1 MTDSTPPLQ
10 QPPDAPGTGP
20 PPAFPG
26 QPVESLARYLEAN
39 RDRFTE
45 ETLARAARD
54 AGYSDAAID
63 QAVARI
69 RARAAAAPVRTRA
82 TRAVLGAYLITY
94 AVLVTGMFASEYSRR
109 YGGHVIGAVILAALL
124 GFALLISR
132 WWLRD
137 RAVKAGDAATGMAVL
152 LSVPLVLLVVVAGL
166 CISTGYPIPRPY

>member
-10 QPPDAPGTGP
+10 ESPDAGTGP

-26 QPVESLARYLEAN
+26 QPVESLARYLEGN
-39 RDRFTE
+39 RDRFTDE
-45 ETLARAARD
+45 ALARAARD

-63 QAVARI
+63 QAMARI

-82 TRAVLGAYLITY
+82 ARAVLGAYLLTY
-94 AVLVTGMFASEYSRR
+94 AVLVAGMFASEYSRS
-109 YGGHVIGAVILAALL
+109 YSGHVIGAVILAALL

-132 WWLRD
+132 WWLRG
-137 RAVKAGDAATGMAVL
+137 RAVKAGDAATDMAVL

-166 CISTGYPIPRPY
+166 CISTGLPIPRPV